1 MQQMTKKI
9 LANSL
14 KKLMLKKPLARI
26 TIKDIVND
34 CGFNRQ
40 TFYYHFQD
48 IYDLLGWTYKTEVV
62 DSISD
67 FKTYDNWPQGFLK
80 IFQYVKNNKS
90 FCINTFNSLGRDHL
104 ENFLYNQIFYM
115 IIDVIEEISINFN
128 ISSKEKEFIA
138 NFYTYAFIGILTSWI
153 KTNMEENPED
163 IIKKVEKLINGNIK
177 KAVSRN

>member
-115 IIDVIEEISINFN
+115 IIDVIEEISINSN

-177 KAVSRN
+177 KAVSRS

>member
-115 IIDVIEEISINFN
+115 IIDVIEEISINSN

-163 IIKKVEKLINGNIK
+163 IIKKLKN
-177 KAVSRN
+177 

>member
-67 FKTYDNWPQGFLK
+67 FKTYDNWPQGFLR
-80 IFQYVKNNKS
+80 IFQYVKDNKS

-115 IIDVIEEISINFN
+115 IIDVIEEISINSN

>member
-115 IIDVIEEISINFN
+115 IIDVIEEISINSN

>member
-48 IYDLLGWTYKTEVV
+48 IYDLLGWTYKTELV

-115 IIDVIEEISINFN
+115 IIDVIEEISINSN